1 MPLYHFIVDLEEV
14 IFPICLS
21 DLVFQA
27 LLRILEPLAEVLVF
41 LRDLL
46 RGLLDKPVL
55 PLDLGMQLFRPA
67 LKVNDVGLH
76 CEEGLYD
83 LFGDLLWSA
92 GVAPN
97 AHVCKGPGQPIVR
110 DVFLEVSVL
119 RIEPDKLT
127 SVGRAED
134 SGIGTVSQ
142 DLIADGIGGLL
153 QYYNG

>member
-1 MPLYHFIVDLEEV
+1 
-14 IFPICLS
+14 
-21 DLVFQA
+21 
-27 LLRILEPLAEVLVF
+27 
-41 LRDLL
+41 
-46 RGLLDKPVL
+46 
-55 PLDLGMQLFRPA
+55 
-67 LKVNDVGLH
+67 
-76 CEEGLYD
+76 
-83 LFGDLLWSA
+83 
-92 GVAPN
+92 
-97 AHVCKGPGQPIVR
+97 VCKGPGQPIVR